1 MYDCI
6 CAIVEK
12 LFREFLLVVAEQP
25 KSAKVRFFHHSW
37 DGSGEGDEEGGQL
50 VLHYYPCLC
59 DTVGL
64 IDRLLHCFYVV
75 YKFNFKGQSHEIST
89 SSFVLIIR
97 ARLGH

>member
-1 MYDCI
+1 M
-6 CAIVEK
+6 
-12 LFREFLLVVAEQP
+12 VAEQP

-64 IDRLLHCFYVV
+64 IDRLFHCFYVV
-75 YKFNFKGQSHEIST
+75 
-89 SSFVLIIR
+89 
-97 ARLGH
+97 